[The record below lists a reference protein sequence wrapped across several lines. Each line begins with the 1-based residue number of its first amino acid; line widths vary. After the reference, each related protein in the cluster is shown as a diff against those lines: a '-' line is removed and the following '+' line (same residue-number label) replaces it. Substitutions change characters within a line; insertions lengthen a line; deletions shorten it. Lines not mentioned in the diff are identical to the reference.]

1 MTNLSL
7 INKELYEFD
16 PNYGIYS
23 KYFRKYLKGAVM
35 NNGYIE
41 VSLNCVNG
49 KKERF
54 LYHRVIAFMLCPIP
68 QDLVGIPVNELHV
81 DHINGNRQ
89 DNRACN
95 LRWCTQAQNNQ
106 FELFRKRC
114 SLAKIGKISR
124 PPSEETK
131 RKISAALKGR
141 HHTEE
146 TKMKM
151 RKPKRKAIQ

>member
-1 MTNLSL
+1 MNNLSL

-16 PNYGIYS
+16 PDCGIYS
-23 KYFRKYLKGAVM
+23 KYFKKYLKGAVM
-35 NNGYIE
+35 NNGYVE
-41 VSLNCVNG
+41 VSLNCVG
-49 KKERF
+49 GRKERF

-68 QDLVGIPVNELHV
+68 QDLADVPIEKLHV
-81 DHINGNRQ
+81 DHINGNRL

-106 FELFRKRC
+106 FELFRERC
-114 SLAKIGKISR
+114 SLAQKGKTRR
-124 PPSEETK
+124 PPSEETR

-146 TKMKM
+146 TKAKM
-151 RKPKRKAIQ
+151 RKPKRKRS